1 MIVSPTEP
9 FKIIYSLYKHE
20 FLGFLLESYVVQLN
34 ARGEVTFQTQNISSK
49 NIFDFATGLEPDDF
63 EIVKL
68 TDSIQQDKILK
79 KFNTKKISAEEF
91 FRKVFDPEKG
101 DKLLKESI
109 LSYLENYKKE
119 IFSRIKNKSLYI
131 MGTDGVATWKEIEVM
146 KEPAKAYFH
155 FDRQED
161 QTVYY
166 PIIKCGEEKVKF
178 QFKKNTFII
187 NDIPASLLVDTKL
200 YFFDKF
206 ADGRKIKPFLNK
218 PNIIIPKKLEE
229 TYYQNFIVPLVA
241 NFNVYA
247 NGFEIIQ
254 EKQDVLPQL
263 LVKEVKVQKAS
274 LTLFEKT
281 PQNLIEEESK
291 LFLELSF
298 QYGKYNFKY
307 DNFSAPSYVF
317 LEKKDDS
324 WVFHKIKKN
333 LEKERDILLF
343 LKENGLDLKSGRIAK
358 PKSETINWLQEKS
371 EILAEKEIEII
382 QDNENSVK
390 YFLGY
395 SNLEIKIE
403 ENRDWFD
410 IRALVQFGDFKIPF
424 IKLRN
429 YILNNIKEFK
439 LPNGEMALI
448 PPAWFNKYSELFENL
463 QIENEELGQIKKYH
477 LGIINFL
484 EQDGLAV
491 TVMSRKLEGL
501 RNFEEIEEIDMP
513 KNFIGKLRP
522 YQKAGYDWLN
532 FLKNF
537 NFGGCLADDM
547 GLGKT
552 VITLAFLQKIKEENP
567 EHPSLLVLPTSLI
580 YNWQKEA
587 NKFTPKLKI
596 LIHFGPNRH
605 KDASV
610 FKFYD
615 LVICSYGIL
624 RLDLDFIKNYKFN
637 YAILDESQAIKNP
650 SSMIFKSVVQLD
662 TKNRLI
668 LTGTPLENSTMDLW
682 SQMSFIN
689 PGILGSMAYFK
700 DNFQTLIEKQKD
712 ETALKRLFSKI
723 KPFML
728 RRHKNQ
734 VAKDLPEKIETVQY
748 CNMTE
753 EQEKLYEE
761 TKAYVRN
768 QLLSEV
774 GSGGLKRS
782 SILVL
787 QGLTKLRQLAN
798 NPLMVN
804 ENYAGDSGKDRDVM
818 HKLIDVANEGY
829 KTLVFSQFVK
839 HLGLIAKKL
848 DAAEIPYLYL
858 DGSTKNRMELV
869 DKFQNED
876 TEKVFLISLKAGGV
890 GLNLTAAEYVFMLDP
905 WWNPA
910 IEAQAVDRAHRIGQ
924 TNTVFSYKFITK
936 NTVEEKILDLQ
947 NKKKQ
952 LFNDLITAEEGFM
965 KSLSEKDILSLLE

>member
-1 MIVSPTEP
+1 
-9 FKIIYSLYKHE
+9 
-20 FLGFLLESYVVQLN
+20 
-34 ARGEVTFQTQNISSK
+34 
-49 NIFDFATGLEPDDF
+49 
-63 EIVKL
+63 
-68 TDSIQQDKILK
+68 
-79 KFNTKKISAEEF
+79 
-91 FRKVFDPEKG
+91 
-101 DKLLKESI
+101 
-109 LSYLENYKKE
+109 
-119 IFSRIKNKSLYI
+119 
-131 MGTDGVATWKEIEVM
+131 
-146 KEPAKAYFH
+146 
-155 FDRQED
+155 
-161 QTVYY
+161 
-166 PIIKCGEEKVKF
+166 
-178 QFKKNTFII
+178 
-187 NDIPASLLVDTKL
+187 
-200 YFFDKF
+200 
-206 ADGRKIKPFLNK
+206 
-218 PNIIIPKKLEE
+218 
-229 TYYQNFIVPLVA
+229 
-241 NFNVYA
+241 
-247 NGFEIIQ
+247 
-254 EKQDVLPQL
+254 
-263 LVKEVKVQKAS
+263 
-274 LTLFEKT
+274 
-281 PQNLIEEESK
+281 
-291 LFLELSF
+291 
-298 QYGKYNFKY
+298 
-307 DNFSAPSYVF
+307 
-317 LEKKDDS
+317 
-324 WVFHKIKKN
+324 
-333 LEKERDILLF
+333 
-343 LKENGLDLKSGRIAK
+343 
-358 PKSETINWLQEKS
+358 
-371 EILAEKEIEII
+371 
-382 QDNENSVK
+382 
-390 YFLGY
+390 
-395 SNLEIKIE
+395 
-403 ENRDWFD
+403 
-410 IRALVQFGDFKIPF
+410 
-424 IKLRN
+424 
-429 YILNNIKEFK
+429 
-439 LPNGEMALI
+439 MALI